1 MTHKAEQEKRMAEIQ
16 ENAAQSDKVKELD
29 DKITREKAKG
39 RVAEVQKHQYEELDR
54 VRKDTRNKM
63 VARDVQ
69 QKVNEHLRSHSGS
82 AIQDATTQLAVMGNE
97 IDRQVAAEEK
107 LKNEAKPVIERF
119 ERYPAQFEIFNKV
132 IRKPDFNGFETI
144 EALSDAVRTQENLQ
158 SIKDFFAQYDRGEIH
173 VEDDEDSDF

>member
-1 MTHKAEQEKRMAEIQ
+1 MAEIQ

-39 RVAEVQKHQYEELDR
+39 RVAEVQKQQYEELDR

-63 VARDVQ
+63 VAVDIQ
-69 QKVNEHLRSHSGS
+69 KKVNEHLRTHSGS

-107 LKNEAKPVIERF
+107 LKNEAKPLIERF
-119 ERYPAQFEIFNKV
+119 ERYPAQFEVFNEV
-132 IRKPDFNGFETI
+132 IRKDDFNGKNKTYGFI
-144 EALSDAVRTQENLQ
+144 
-158 SIKDFFAQYDRGEIH
+158 
-173 VEDDEDSDF
+173 